1 MPTMGYKSPIFLKYL
16 IGFQFHWIIPP
27 LLPVFFSSEKKK
39 SCTRWGKSLRDDD
52 LSLLCPQ
59 FMHNFN

>member
-27 LLPVFFSSEKKK
+27 LLPVFFSSEKKVMHK
-39 SCTRWGKSLRDDD
+39 MGKK
-52 LSLLCPQ
+52 PEG
-59 FMHNFN
+59 